1 MQSCVTSW
9 SADAPGSLQRL
20 YCTAVLRGLTGNVMV
35 ACDDNTGWPA
45 PIWCRGNV
53 LEECVPANIPPSQ
66 EGEVG
71 GGGGECHSQA
81 QYLRGGGYLCRG
93 VRLRDIMPT
102 RITTF
107 PRQGIAWEFC

>member
-71 GGGGECHSQA
+71 GGGGSVTARRSIYVE
-81 QYLRGGGYLCRG
+81 G
-93 VRLRDIMPT
+93 VICVEEYVCEISCLH
-102 RITTF
+102 
-107 PRQGIAWEFC
+107 G